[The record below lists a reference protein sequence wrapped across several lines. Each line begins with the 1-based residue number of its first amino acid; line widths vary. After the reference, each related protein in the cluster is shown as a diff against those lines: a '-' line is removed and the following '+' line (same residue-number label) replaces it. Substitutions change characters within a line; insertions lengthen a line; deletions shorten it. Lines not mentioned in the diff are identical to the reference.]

1 VGGTNATRTGQK
13 IAPRGYYAS
22 AGIVKACPGGHFGSS
37 EGLSQDDCS
46 GTCLEGW
53 FCPSSSVSARQIA
66 CGAENRFCPPG
77 SEKPKQ
83 VRLGYYTS
91 TEEEP
96 CRPGTYREPTADGNV
111 DVSPV
116 ATSRKEGKCVLCRD
130 GYKHLSGDDLA
141 LCLDCGSKAK
151 TTQQRI
157 TCECYQSATEK
168 TLFQLKFDP
177 VESKCFNSSDGLL
190 PPDDFHLPETQFT
203 KTEELPCGDG
213 HYCHEG
219 EFTWSA
225 FACAKYDISPMK
237 TLYGCKGRVG
247 SEKRLN
253 RAFFLNGS
261 THATYIDSILMTG
274 TRYRCPSGRYGNKSL
289 EENKFC
295 DGACAKGHW
304 CPEASRSPTQ
314 QKCGAPNVYCPLES
328 SIPIYVSE
336 GYYTD
341 EDEPDDSRSS
351 QQICPKGYWCE
362 DGVRHPCDAG
372 RFGETLG
379 LSHMACSGRCLAG
392 YFCRAASP
400 SRHQYPCGNST
411 VYCPEGSK
419 SPLLVR
425 AGYYSTSESDAVV
438 PDYFYAGPNSTS
450 TMQCEAAS
458 LSFLVSLYNAGTTTS
473 TSSDMLF
480 CLYAK

>member
-1 VGGTNATRTGQK
+1 MDADLFVQPIIVSEGYYSSPKRHAEQECPEGFFCVGGVKKVCPEGFRCPTPGLSSPLQCGDSTVFCEEGSIEPTQVRTGYYSVGGTNATRTGQK

-22 AGIVKACPGGHFGSS
+22 AGIVKACPAGHFGSS

-130 GYKHLSGDDLA
+130 GYKHLSGDDPA

-203 KTEELPCGDG
+203 KTEELPCGEG

-219 EFTWSA
+219 EFSWSA
-225 FACAKYDISPMK
+225 FA
-237 TLYGCKGRVG
+237 
-247 SEKRLN
+247 
-253 RAFFLNGS
+253 
-261 THATYIDSILMTG
+261 
-274 TRYRCPSGRYGNKSL
+274 
-289 EENKFC
+289 
-295 DGACAKGHW
+295 
-304 CPEASRSPTQ
+304 
-314 QKCGAPNVYCPLES
+314 
-328 SIPIYVSE
+328 
-336 GYYTD
+336 
-341 EDEPDDSRSS
+341 
-351 QQICPKGYWCE
+351 
-362 DGVRHPCDAG
+362 
-372 RFGETLG
+372 
-379 LSHMACSGRCLAG
+379 
-392 YFCRAASP
+392 
-400 SRHQYPCGNST
+400 
-411 VYCPEGSK
+411 
-419 SPLLVR
+419 
-425 AGYYSTSESDAVV
+425 
-438 PDYFYAGPNSTS
+438 
-450 TMQCEAAS
+450 
-458 LSFLVSLYNAGTTTS
+458 
-473 TSSDMLF
+473 
-480 CLYAK
+480 